1 MVSFIG
7 PLLIILL
14 SNLTSVYLFKKNF
27 SKVLI
32 FTLLFFTI
40 PILISGIAFS
50 TFKFGIIIN
59 IIYSLLG
66 VILLIK
72 NKNNKE
78 LMNQFKDNYFN
89 TGLIMFLVIYSFLYF
104 YDLNRVFTMWDE
116 KSHWGVML
124 KEMIRL
130 DNLYSVKESTLMVHK
145 DYPPVLQ
152 IFELFWIKLSGSYKE
167 AYALRALHTLE
178 LSFIIP
184 FINVSKINFK
194 NIIKT
199 IIKTITIIVII
210 LLTIL
215 MFDTHRVMNSIYND
229 YLLSI
234 IVVYSLLKV
243 LFSKEL
249 LSKSFIYNL
258 CIVLVF
264 LLLTKQISIAFY
276 LMILFFYVIM
286 VIKEDKNKKDYIR
299 IIIFLIL
306 IPLIFLSTWNRYL
319 EQFEMTKQF
328 VISNINIFELKN
340 IIINSS
346 NIKHIIYTNF
356 IDSLI
361 NYKISFFNLFEL
373 SYLKSFIFFS
383 LLYLLIYRKQNHSL
397 KLYLTVLIGMVGYA
411 FLMLI
416 LYLFCFGD
424 EGYTLASFDRYMDT
438 YLLIEFLIIIYYIL
452 IKKKYYII
460 VITFIILVIFVEKS
474 TLHYLKPAIIKTEIT
489 KEEIVA
495 KDIVNKTKENSK
507 VFLLS
512 QDIGS
517 TYQFSVKYYA
527 NPRIINLKYY
537 DLPLDNAKE
546 FFDREVNNYML
557 GYDYLYVVNTTREI
571 NNKYDLFRNIKNKEL
586 YKIINNNGKVKIKK
600 VE

>member
-89 TGLIMFLVIYSFLYF
+89 TGLIMFLVIYSFVYF

-276 LMILFFYVIM
+276 LMILFFYVIRI
-286 VIKEDKNKKDYIR
+286 IKEDKNKKDYIR

-306 IPLIFLSTWNRYL
+306 IPLIFLSTWNIYL

-373 SYLKSFIFFS
+373 SYLKSFIFFT

-474 TLHYLKPAIIKTEIT
+474 SLHYLKPVIIKTEIT

-512 QDIGS
+512 QDTGS

-527 NPRIINLKYY
+527 NPRITNLKYY